1 MFSYFCQ
8 INYFLMLLCFF
19 CIAQDLYIAREI
31 SIIPS
36 YLVITMQ
43 NILIN
48 AISYNEKL
56 T

>member
-8 INYFLMLLCFF
+8 INYFLTLRCFL
-19 CIAQDLYIAREI
+19 CIAQGLYVAREI
-31 SIIPS
+31 KIILS

-48 AISYNEKL
+48 IVRYKEKV